1 MTGLEGINREEWSS
15 VPFLLRLV
23 GGPGDG
29 REITWG
35 CLPEMFWIPVPP
47 SISDFLEGHVP
58 INVPVVNVI
67 GYVQTGHVA
76 DDGARLYRMRRSGR
90 GPGRRD

>member
-35 CLPEMFWIPVPP
+35 SLPPIFRLPVETPLAELLMDVGRV
-47 SISDFLEGHVP
+47 SVMSLRCIE
-58 INVPVVNVI
+58 
-67 GYVQTGHVA
+67 YVQTDHVA
-76 DDGARLYRMRRSGR
+76 DDGARLYQMRKS
-90 GPGRRD
+90 